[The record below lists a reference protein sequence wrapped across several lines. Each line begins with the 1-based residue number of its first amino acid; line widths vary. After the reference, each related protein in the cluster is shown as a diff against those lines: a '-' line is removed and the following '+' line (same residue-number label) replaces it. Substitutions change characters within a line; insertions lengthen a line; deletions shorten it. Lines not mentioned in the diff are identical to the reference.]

1 MLEKSFGLL
10 FLFKARQKSK
20 GKCQICVAADYSP
33 GKSCRAIHKK
43 AMEYQT
49 LEFHSWKSDRQQGGY
64 QNA

>member
-10 FLFKARQKSK
+10 FYLKPAKNQK
-20 GKCQICVAADYSP
+20 GNVRYVYLRITVQ
-33 GKSCRAIHKK
+33 GKSCRAIYKK

-49 LEFHSWKSDRQQGGY
+49 LEFHSWKSDLQQGRH